1 MSGGKVTDTKGKP
14 PGEGVVIVFSCVRL
28 CVYFFHN
35 PLDLG
40 VKGKLRV
47 AARSGGLHFSCFSY
61 YMIVLVVVV
70 VVVVVMV
77 VVGR

>member
-1 MSGGKVTDTKGKP
+1 M
-14 PGEGVVIVFSCVRL
+14 RL

-47 AARSGGLHFSCFSY
+47 AARSGGLHVSCFSY

-70 VVVVVMV
+70 VVVVMV